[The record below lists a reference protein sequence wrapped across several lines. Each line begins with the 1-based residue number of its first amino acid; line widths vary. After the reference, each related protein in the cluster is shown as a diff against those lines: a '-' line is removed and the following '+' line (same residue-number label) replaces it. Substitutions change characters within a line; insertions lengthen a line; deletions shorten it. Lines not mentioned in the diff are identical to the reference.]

1 MSLVVTGNPGV
12 GKHAISKNLS
22 NTLQYDLID
31 INTEAIKSGLF
42 KKTKNALDV
51 DVTKLKK
58 ILRPKVKK
66 RTLVV
71 GHLAPYVLTKSQ
83 ISNAIILRRSPYD
96 LIPVYKKRRYSKR
109 KMQQNLQAEILGIV
123 AYDTLFKF
131 GRKKCIQIDCTS
143 KSIHQVVSK
152 IKKTLDRNIESEFV
166 DWLSLVAEKKD
177 LKKFFPN

>member
-12 GKHAISKNLS
+12 GKHTISKNLA

-42 KKTKNALDV
+42 KKTKDALDV
-51 DVTKLKK
+51 DVSKLKK
-58 ILRPKVKK
+58 VLKAKVKK

-96 LIPVYKKRRYSKR
+96 LISVYKKRRYSMR
-109 KMQQNLQAEILGIV
+109 KMQENLQAEILGVV
-123 AYDTLFKF
+123 AYDTLAKF
-131 GRKKCIQIDCTS
+131 GQKCIQIDCTS
-143 KSIHQVVSK
+143 KSIHQVVRK
-152 IKKTLDRNIESEFV
+152 IKKALAGNVESEFV
-166 DWLSLVAEKKD
+166 DWLSLVVEKKD